1 MTRATLS
8 GARSQTFPSA
18 MIDDDKDRC
27 VSLIS
32 HARRAIDRPHL
43 VRPGGSPDSF
53 WSPSSWGSVASQS
66 QSGRGVVLTGPAFFP

>member
-43 VRPGGSPDSF
+43 FRPGGSPDK
-53 WSPSSWGSVASQS
+53 
-66 QSGRGVVLTGPAFFP
+66 R

>member
-18 MIDDDKDRC
+18 MIDDYKDRC

-43 VRPGGSPDSF
+43 VRPGGSPDLF
-53 WSPSSWGSVASQS
+53 KMFEQNPSERSQS
-66 QSGRGVVLTGPAFFP
+66 QSGRGVVLTYLR